1 MAARRHALI
10 GLAVLALACAHEDGK
25 ATGLQRLIEVTPTQE
40 REMGAHLD
48 QVVRE
53 NLTLIDDPQVLAM
66 VNDVGQSL
74 VQQLEPQP
82 YVYRFRV
89 VVDPTLNAFAG
100 PAGYI
105 YFHTGMIMAAGSLDE
120 LAGVM
125 AHEIAHSKRRHIARS
140 IERSTI
146 PDLLAKVLGVGVAV
160 ATKEPGALIAAEGVS
175 QSLQLAYSR
184 EFEAEADEVGVAI
197 LVRAGYDP
205 MGMATFFERLA
216 AERQPEL
223 GFEVPPYL
231 MSHPRVE
238 ERLDVA
244 TARAR
249 NTTVPGHVDPRLR
262 AAFPELEVRLAR
274 VLDSG
279 RPTLPAGHPAPN
291 TKVSGAALAQAER
304 QAKAGDLE
312 AAVATLAAGES
323 EEPNDPRLPFRRG
336 EWLRELGQRPEAIA
350 AWKRALVLDPEV
362 ALTYFQIGRAYK
374 ELGDRPDA
382 VLYLEQAQH
391 RFEKGKSLQL
401 RAERMIRVLTLPVF
415 AAAGFADGERSE
427 GADTPVGHSREEF
440 ESGTRT
446 VSWWARVESEW
457 LEKRNEMTLV
467 WTDPGGREVQ
477 RGPVKS
483 IRGPNVTA
491 TLPLDGERPGI
502 WQAEAWLEDESL
514 GRWTFRVVPG
524 P

>member
-1 MAARRHALI
+1 
-10 GLAVLALACAHEDGK
+10 
-25 ATGLQRLIEVTPTQE
+25 
-40 REMGAHLD
+40 MGAHLD
-48 QVVRE
+48 QAVRE
-53 NLTLIDDPQVLAM
+53 SLTLIDDPQVLAT
-66 VNDVGQSL
+66 VNDIGQSL
-74 VQQLEPQP
+74 VAQLEPQP

-140 IERSTI
+140 IEKSTI

-223 GFEVPPYL
+223 GFQVPPYL

-238 ERLDVA
+238 ERLDIA

-279 RPTLPAGHPAPN
+279 RPTLPAGHAAPD

-304 QAKAGDLE
+304 QAQAGALE

-336 EWLRELGQRPEAIA
+336 ELLRELGRLPDAIA

-374 ELGDRPDA
+374 ELGNRPYA
-382 VLYLEQAQH
+382 VFYLEQAAH
-391 RFEKGKSLQL
+391 RFEKGKTFQL
-401 RAERMIRVLTLPVF
+401 RAERMIRILTLPVF
-415 AAAGFADGERSE
+415 AAAGFADSERSA

-440 ESGTRT
+440 GVGAGT
-446 VSWWARVESEW
+446 VSWWGRVEPEW
-457 LEKRNEMTLV
+457 LEKRGDIKLA

-483 IRGPNVTA
+483 IRGPHVTA
-491 TLPLDGERPGI
+491 ALPLAGQPPGI

-514 GRWTFRVVPG
+514 GRWTFRVVPN

>member
-1 MAARRHALI
+1 M
-10 GLAVLALACAHEDGK
+10 
-25 ATGLQRLIEVTPTQE
+25 
-40 REMGAHLD
+40 
-48 QVVRE
+48 
-53 NLTLIDDPQVLAM
+53 
-66 VNDVGQSL
+66 NDVGQSL
-74 VQQLEPQP
+74 VRQLGPQP

-100 PAGYI
+100 PAGYL
-105 YFHTGMIMAAGSLDE
+105 YFHTGMITAAGSLDE

-125 AHEIAHSKRRHIARS
+125 GHEIAHAKRRHVARS
-140 IERSTI
+140 IEKSTI

-160 ATKEPGALIAAEGVS
+160 AADEPGALIAAEGVS

-184 EFEAEADEVGVAI
+184 ELESEADEVGVAI

-231 MSHPRVE
+231 SSHPRVE
-238 ERLDVA
+238 ARLDAAVE
-244 TARAR
+244 RAR
-249 NTTVPGHVDPRLR
+249 HTSVPGKVDPRLR

-279 RPTLPAGHPAPN
+279 RTTLPSGHPPPD
-291 TKVSGAALAQAER
+291 TRVSGAALAEAER
-304 QAKAGDLE
+304 QARAGALE
-312 AAVATLAAGES
+312 EAVATLAAGES
-323 EEPNDPRLPFRRG
+323 REPNDPRLPFRRG
-336 EWLRELGQRPEAIA
+336 EWLRELGRRPEAIA
-350 AWKRALVLDPEV
+350 AWRRALVLDPEV

-374 ELGDRPDA
+374 EMGDRPYA
-382 VLYLEQAQH
+382 VFYLEQAER
-391 RFEKGKSLQL
+391 RFEPGKTGQI

-415 AAAGFADGERSE
+415 AAAGFADGERGS
-427 GADTPVGHSREEF
+427 GADTPVGRSREEF
-440 ESGTRT
+440 AAGAGA
-446 VSWWARVESEW
+446 VHWWGRVEPEW
-457 LEKRNEMTLV
+457 TEKRADIQLA
-467 WTDPGGREVQ
+467 WTDPAGREVQ

-483 IRGPNVTA
+483 LRSAHVTA
-491 TLPLDGERPGI
+491 LLPLEGDPLGA

-524 P
+524 S